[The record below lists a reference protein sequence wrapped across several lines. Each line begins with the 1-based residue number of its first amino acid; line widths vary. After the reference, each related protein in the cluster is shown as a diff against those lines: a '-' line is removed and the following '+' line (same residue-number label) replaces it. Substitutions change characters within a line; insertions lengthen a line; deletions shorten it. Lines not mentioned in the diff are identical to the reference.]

1 MRRYSR
7 FPVGFLSR
15 AWRSVTFVMTLRAAA
30 KPYRSRRLYP
40 TEDGGE
46 TLDLVASSGGVQ

>member
-7 FPVGFLSR
+7 FPVDFISR
-15 AWRSVTFVMTLRAAA
+15 AWRSASFVMTLRAIA

-40 TEDGGE
+40 AESSAD
-46 TLDLVASSGGVQ
+46 DLGAIATSGSVQ